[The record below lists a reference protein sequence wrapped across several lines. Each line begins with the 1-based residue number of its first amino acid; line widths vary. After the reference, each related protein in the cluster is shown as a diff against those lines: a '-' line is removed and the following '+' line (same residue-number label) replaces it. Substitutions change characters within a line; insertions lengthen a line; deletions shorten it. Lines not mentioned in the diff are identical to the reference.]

1 MQALADHGIVH
12 RDLKPAQIL
21 VFGGGGGWRTMHAK
35 VADFGRARGTD
46 VTATATAA
54 GGGFVGS
61 YPWGAP
67 ESLESD
73 VYTTMSDVYSFGCI
87 LSEVGAR
94 WAIRAWLGSVASLDG
109 KVEK

>member
-1 MQALADHGIVH
+1 MHALADHGIVH

-87 LSEVGAR
+87 LSEVGCAVGDPGVVGQR
-94 WAIRAWLGSVASLDG
+94 CVT
-109 KVEK
+109 